1 MSDPAVMAEMG
12 KRLKEYRLHKNF
24 TQSELAVKTGISV
37 LSVQNLEKGRSVSL
51 STFISVLRMLK
62 ILGNVETLIPE
73 LPVSPV
79 ELLKL
84 KGKTRMRAKKSTV
97 KQKK

>member
-12 KRLKEYRLHKNF
+12 KRLKEYRLRKNF

>member
-1 MSDPAVMAEMG
+1 MSDPAIMAEMG
-12 KRLKEYRLHKNF
+12 TRLKEYRLRKNY
-24 TQSELAVKTGISV
+24 TQSEVAVKAGISV

-51 STFISVLRMLK
+51 STFMSVLRVLK
-62 ILGNVETLIPE
+62 ILMNVENLIPE
-73 LPVSPV
+73 LPISPV

>member
-12 KRLKEYRLHKNF
+12 KRLKEYRLRKNF
-24 TQSELAVKTGISV
+24 TQSELALKTGISV
-37 LSVQNLEKGRSVSL
+37 LSVQNLEKGHSVSL

>member
-12 KRLKEYRLHKNF
+12 KRLKEYRLRKNF
-24 TQSELAVKTGISV
+24 TQSELALKTGISV